1 MKRFIRASYG
11 SELVELLHELCD
23 SMLYQVNYEHKEHI
37 ASYDSPESVENRIY
51 ELVIASITDMNH
63 DGEYDSLE
71 SLYKQDKRGFDTLLK
86 RQIDRIMSEQY
97 SDYTWD

>member
-1 MKRFIRASYG
+1 MKRYIRASHDTDVAE
-11 SELVELLHELCD
+11 SLHELCD
-23 SMLYQVNYEHKEHI
+23 SMLYQVNYENKENI
-37 ASYDSPESVENRIY
+37 ASYDSLESVENRIY